1 MIGPAV
7 DHPVNQ
13 EILNDNLAPRWD
25 KLANATTVS
34 PIIQM
39 HEFFTV
45 LGIYFPSVCG
55 VFAGVNMSG
64 FGSEFFICLKI
75 SDFTARSDKTKL
87 QNTSILQTFIR

>member
-13 EILNDNLAPRWD
+13 GILKDNLAPRWD

-64 FGSEFFICLKI
+64 FGLLLILFFKEM
-75 SDFTARSDKTKL
+75 
-87 QNTSILQTFIR
+87 